1 MQFSEAKITVAE
13 PIADSMDTAVLI
25 SGTPDQMHAARSLI
39 QAFVMSESFAP

>member
-13 PIADSMDTAVLI
+13 PIADAMDTPVLI
-25 SGTPDQMHAARSLI
+25 SGTPDQMHAARSLV